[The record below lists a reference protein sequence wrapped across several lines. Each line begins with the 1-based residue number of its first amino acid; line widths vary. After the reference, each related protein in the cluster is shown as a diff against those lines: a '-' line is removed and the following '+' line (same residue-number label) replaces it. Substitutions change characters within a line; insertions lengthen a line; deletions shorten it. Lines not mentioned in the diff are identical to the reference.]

1 MTSHAA
7 LASHVA
13 AASSTSTNDITPGVL
28 GFLVVA
34 AMAVALFFLLRSM
47 NKRLRRVRAVRDA
60 GLAPGSELR
69 GAEGASRSS
78 AGAGHPHV
86 DRAGSKSA
94 NGAAPA
100 SAPANASRGRAAGGA
115 AATGANSEN
124 SAESDVAAGPGDPAG
139 GGAGG

>member
-1 MTSHAA
+1 
-7 LASHVA
+7 
-13 AASSTSTNDITPGVL
+13 
-28 GFLVVA
+28 
-34 AMAVALFFLLRSM
+34 MAVALFFLLRSM

-78 AGAGHPHV
+78 VGAGHPHV

-100 SAPANASRGRAAGGA
+100 SAAAPAGAAANASRGRAAGGA
-115 AATGANSEN
+115 AATGANREN
-124 SAESDVAAGPGDPAG
+124 SAESDV
-139 GGAGG
+139 